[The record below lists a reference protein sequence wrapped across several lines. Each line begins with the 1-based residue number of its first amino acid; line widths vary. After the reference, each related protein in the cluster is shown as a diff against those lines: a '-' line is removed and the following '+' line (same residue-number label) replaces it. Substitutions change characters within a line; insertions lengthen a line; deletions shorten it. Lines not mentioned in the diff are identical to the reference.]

1 MPKSVRVDAARDV
14 GGNIDLPH
22 LPQTVEDL
30 ADVIGLGRDG
40 DGLKQGEM
48 AHAAGGVEE
57 LIEGLD
63 LFGAEIGDQ
72 GVGGLLAR
80 AGRDSGARLNRTSSW
95 AVCMTDALPVSYFR
109 KRSDQALGPRSTSLL
124 QNHWHAGGARTSSA
138 SVARSEYPSAG
149 TCVGG

>member
-1 MPKSVRVDAARDV
+1 MCIRDSDHIGRRRTAFPDILPKSVRVDAARDV
-14 GGNIDLPH
+14 GGNADLPH

-80 AGRDSGARLNRTSSW
+80 CLLYTS
-95 AVCMTDALPVSYFR
+95 R
-109 KRSDQALGPRSTSLL
+109 
-124 QNHWHAGGARTSSA
+124 
-138 SVARSEYPSAG
+138 
-149 TCVGG
+149 CV